1 MTTLSGYNSTN
12 EFWATRFNQLDLQQ
26 ISVHLTIDQVTSGAL
41 ARPDPTIRL
50 EHNRAIKRP
59 HAEKFADYLLR
70 GAQDTSGK
78 WPVIVPA
85 MSLFASPVAAE
96 FKANED
102 FQVGNA
108 EIEFGVLSIDKTSPL
123 QIWDGQ
129 HRTLGAYIAVE
140 RQNKSMADLHD
151 SLARAIEKGNEDFVR
166 DLEDRIRVAK
176 RVRKRLGSIVIPSS
190 IALETDKKRIGELF
204 ADVADNAKGINA
216 TALARLDQ
224 RSVFNRVATAI
235 YSGDDDWTMLVG
247 HIDDDNAY
255 TSLFNEYWTT
265 YRDVADVAKISWLGY
280 GARWTPKQEDAWL
293 ASEEA
298 NILENTKAFYEILAQ
313 SFPELQ
319 DVLTGSIKAHELRG
333 VGDHTSL
340 LSSSTTIKALASSY
354 HDLTFGKAWHNTGG
368 RSPERIEG
376 LPVLAANEVE
386 SGFKKLPGMRS
397 GSENVLEKFWLDLGI
412 FDEPWVAPTARA
424 SNARTMSMAITE
436 RVRINS
442 N

>member
-1 MTTLSGYNSTN
+1 MTTLSGYNLTN

-26 ISVHLTIDQVTSGAL
+26 ISVFLTLDQMTSGVL
-41 ARPDPTIRL
+41 ARPDPSIRL
-50 EHNRAIKRP
+50 DHNRAIKRL

-85 MSLFASPVAAE
+85 MSLFTSPAAAE
-96 FKANED
+96 FEVNPEFA
-102 FQVGNA
+102 VGSS
-108 EIEFGVLSIDKTSPL
+108 EIEFGVLSIEKTSPL

-140 RQNKSMADLHD
+140 RQNNSITDL
-151 SLARAIEKGNEDFVR
+151 LNLLNRATSEGNEIGVSN
-166 DLEDRIRVAK
+166 LEEKIRAAK

-235 YSGDDDWTMLVG
+235 YDGGDWTLLVD

-255 TSLFNEYWTT
+255 TSMYNDYWTT

-280 GARWTPKQEDAWL
+280 GARWTPKQEDERL
-293 ASEEA
+293 ASEESE
-298 NILENTKAFYEILAQ
+298 ILDNVREFYEILIK
-313 SFPELQ
+313 SFPELEK
-319 DVLTGSIKAHELRG
+319 VHY
-333 VGDHTSL
+333 
-340 LSSSTTIKALASSY
+340 AL
-354 HDLTFGKAWHNTGG
+354 
-368 RSPERIEG
+368 P
-376 LPVLAANEVE
+376 
-386 SGFKKLPGMRS
+386 
-397 GSENVLEKFWLDLGI
+397 
-412 FDEPWVAPTARA
+412 
-424 SNARTMSMAITE
+424 
-436 RVRINS
+436 
-442 N
+442 

>member
-1 MTTLSGYNSTN
+1 MTTLSGYNLTN

-26 ISVHLTIDQVTSGAL
+26 ISVFLTLDQMTSGVL
-41 ARPDPTIRL
+41 ARPDPSIRL
-50 EHNRAIKRP
+50 DHNRAIKRL

-85 MSLFASPVAAE
+85 MSLFTSPAAAE
-96 FKANED
+96 FEANPE
-102 FQVGNA
+102 FAVGSS
-108 EIEFGVLSIDKTSPL
+108 EIEFGVLSIEKTSPL

-140 RQNKSMADLHD
+140 RQNNSITDL
-151 SLARAIEKGNEDFVR
+151 LNLLNRATSEGNEIGVSN
-166 DLEDRIRVAK
+166 LEEKIRAAK

-235 YSGDDDWTMLVG
+235 YDGGDWTLLVD

-255 TSLFNEYWTT
+255 TSMYNDYWTT

-280 GARWTPKQEDAWL
+280 GARWTPKQEDERL
-293 ASEEA
+293 ASEESE
-298 NILENTKAFYEILAQ
+298 ILDNVREFYEILIK
-313 SFPELQ
+313 SFPELEK
-319 DVLTGSIKAHELRG
+319 VITHCLKAHELRG

-340 LSSSTTIKALASSY
+340 LSSSTTIKALASSF
-354 HDLTFGKAWHNTGG
+354 HDLKFGKAWLNTGS
-368 RSPERIEG
+368 RSPERREG
-376 LPVLAANEVE
+376 LPKLNKSEIE
-386 SGFKKLPGMRS
+386 SGFNSLPTMRS
-397 GSENVLEKFWLDLGI
+397 GSEMILEKFWLDLEV

-424 SNARTMSMAITE
+424 SNARTMSMAITKHI
-436 RVRINS
+436 RTVL
-442 N
+442 